1 MLKNKLKI
9 FKDSFGVSII
19 SNLYNLLSMN
29 LLPLLSVI
37 ILISKL
43 LCK

>member
-9 FKDSFGVSII
+9 FKDSLGVSII

-29 LLPLLSVI
+29 LLPSFIGNNTDIKI
-37 ILISKL
+37 IM
-43 LCK
+43 